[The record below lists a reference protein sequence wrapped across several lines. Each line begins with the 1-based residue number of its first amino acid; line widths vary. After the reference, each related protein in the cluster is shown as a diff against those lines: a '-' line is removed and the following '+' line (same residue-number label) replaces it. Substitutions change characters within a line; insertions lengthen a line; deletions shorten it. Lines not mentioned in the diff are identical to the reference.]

1 MILNLISCSVDK
13 QISEIQLTT
22 IKSLHKEGMNVS
34 IYRRRVNFFNRR
46 RQSERKQKQKQK
58 AKTKGKNKNKK
69 QKQKCTSNLTSFDFY
84 FNFSPRPVEV
94 WIRFL
99 RYSPIFAFVWGKA
112 DFHVFMQTFCLFLF
126 DWMIKSKQNNI
137 NLQTKFFQILF
148 KHSFIQWMP
157 LNGITL
163 ILNLIPLIN

>member
-58 AKTKGKNKNKK
+58 AKTKVKNKNKK
-69 QKQKCTSNLTSFDFY
+69 QKKN
-84 FNFSPRPVEV
+84 V
-94 WIRFL
+94 
-99 RYSPIFAFVWGKA
+99 
-112 DFHVFMQTFCLFLF
+112 
-126 DWMIKSKQNNI
+126 
-137 NLQTKFFQILF
+137 LQI
-148 KHSFIQWMP
+148 
-157 LNGITL
+157 
-163 ILNLIPLIN
+163 